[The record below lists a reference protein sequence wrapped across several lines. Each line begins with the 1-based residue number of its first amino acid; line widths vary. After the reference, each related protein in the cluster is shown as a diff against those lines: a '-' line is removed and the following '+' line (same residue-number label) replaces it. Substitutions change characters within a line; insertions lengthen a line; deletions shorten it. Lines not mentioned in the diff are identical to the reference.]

1 MEEKR
6 NLDWIDNYGFI
17 LVAFAHMAD
26 WCLADKEIEVIS
38 DKLKLM
44 LSQSNQEYSEEE
56 VSKKLI
62 QILHRYETIKDKKGK
77 SIMDA
82 LLIACNS
89 LKDETWFDSLAATML
104 VRFLA
109 EIAEA
114 DHNIVET
121 EVQLLKNIADV
132 FGVKQPRI

>member
-17 LVAFAHMAD
+17 LVAFAHMTD

>member
-1 MEEKR
+1 MEKKR

-17 LVAFAHMAD
+17 LVAFAHMTD
-26 WCLADKEIEVIS
+26 WFLADKEIEVIN

-44 LSQSNQEYSEEE
+44 LSQSNQEFSEEE
-56 VSKKLI
+56 VSKKFI
-62 QILHRYETIKDKKGK
+62 QILHRYETLKDKKGK

-82 LLIACNS
+82 LLLACDS
-89 LKDETWFDSLAATML
+89 LKDETWFDNLAATML

-121 EVQLLKNIADV
+121 EVQILKNIADV

>member
-17 LVAFAHMAD
+17 LLAFAHMTD
-26 WCLADKEIEVIS
+26 WFLADKEIEVIN

-62 QILHRYETIKDKKGK
+62 QILHRYDTLKDNKEK

-82 LLIACNS
+82 LLLACDS
-89 LKDETWFDSLAATML
+89 LKAETWFDNLAATML
-104 VRFLA
+104 VRSLA